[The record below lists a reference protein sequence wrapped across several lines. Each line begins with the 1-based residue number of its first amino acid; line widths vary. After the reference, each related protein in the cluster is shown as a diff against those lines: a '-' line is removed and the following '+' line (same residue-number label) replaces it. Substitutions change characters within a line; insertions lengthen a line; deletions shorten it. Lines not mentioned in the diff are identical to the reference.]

1 MAVVSADHLHANTEL
16 GEIVDRSL
24 RVRFGWVGEDQKAA
38 KRHVPLLISS
48 IVRLGRNL
56 ARSQSQDPKPL
67 GPLRL
72 KNPNEFGTQCRR
84 KGDIGG
90 VAPER
95 RADIEHIGKCALG
108 NDEML
113 CLIAV
118 FRHNDGQPAAK
129 KIVRNF
135 VDLSKAVRRQACA
148 AARGHNR
155 VIERIFDAS
164 LERCVEEG
172 KLANFGGRPIVRIQ
186 RTIEN
191 DGTFGQCTGLVGAQN
206 IHAAKVFDGFQAAD
220 EDAPPAHISGARGQ
234 GHTDDRWQQLWR

>member
-1 MAVVSADHLHANTEL
+1 MAVVSADHFDANTEL
-16 GEIVDRSL
+16 GEIVDRPL

-38 KRHVPLLISS
+38 KRHVLLLISS
-48 IVRLGRNL
+48 IVRLGRDL
-56 ARSQSQDPKPL
+56 ARSQSQNPKPL

-72 KNPNEFGTQCRR
+72 KNPIEFGTQCRR

-90 VAPER
+90 VSPER

-118 FRHNDGQPAAK
+118 FGYDDGQPAAK

-135 VDLSKAVRRQACA
+135 VDLGEAVRRQARA
-148 AARGHNR
+148 AARGHDR
-155 VIERIFDAS
+155 GIERIFDAI
-164 LERCVEEG
+164 LERRVEEG
-172 KLANFGGRPIVRIQ
+172 KLADFGGWPIVRIQ
-186 RTIEN
+186 RSIEN
-191 DGTFGQCTGLVGAQN
+191 DGTLGQGTGLVGAQN
-206 IHAAKVFDGFQAAD
+206 IHAAKVLDGFQAAND
-220 EDAPPAHISGARGQ
+220 DAPPAHVPGARGQ